1 MLYRWEIIV
10 RESAIFGILGVP
22 TLGFYVDGAIAELR
36 LDVAVVLIV
45 ATGLLSMALDAFS
58 RGLRRRLRIDNRP
71 VRLSAAETAPRTKT
85 ACA

>member
-22 TLGFYVDGAIAELR
+22 TLGYYVDGAISELR
-36 LDVAVVLIV
+36 LDVAVVLIA
-45 ATGLLSMALDAFS
+45 ATGALSMAIDGFS
-58 RGLRRRLRIDNRP
+58 RALRRRLRIDDRP
-71 VRLSAAETAPRTKT
+71 VRLSTADSAPRTET